1 MRKSGVYR
9 NTCFVLLVVLI
20 ATAPGLAQIGGS
32 GSVQGTV
39 TDSSGAVVPG
49 AIVTAANVATGVQTR
64 RQTTDVGY
72 YVLSPL
78 SAGQY
83 TVTVTAAGFH
93 TFRQEHVTVDALA
106 VVGLDVRLEVGQ
118 ASETV
123 TVSAEPTPLNTSDAS
138 MGQTMRNELYTALP
152 LTMGARG
159 SANNIPRDPMAF
171 LTLLPGMSAFGGQ
184 SGGAYGG
191 AIQGSQEVYVEGLAM
206 TNPVLQGESRYI
218 SIGMSIEAIEQFQF
232 ETPSAGAGMYSG
244 QGATNF
250 VIKSGTN
257 SFHGS
262 AYYANR
268 NTVFDA
274 RGFFATRR
282 PYQNQNEF
290 TATLGGPIVKNKLFF
305 FASYGGFRKRQQA
318 GPAFFSIPTLRQRT
332 GDFGEVPAIIYDPL
346 TTSCTPAPCTRQA
359 FAQQRIPAARFSSV
373 SSFLQSQLPA
383 PTHAGIQNNLQTTTD
398 TGHNVD
404 STTNKIDW
412 NKSEKH
418 QFYLLLNHGH
428 KFMPKPQSQVA
439 MPLPY
444 GDGRLIDE
452 IMTTAQVRH
461 TYVIT
466 TNTLNQISFGLN
478 RFNVPLSNITID
490 GEWAIK
496 AGLTGLPPGEASL
509 AFPAIAFGGPNSPA
523 GWRTANSSAFDQVHN
538 TFTLTDTVQWLTG
551 KHSLTFGG
559 QVQWLQANEK
569 PRTYGSTA
577 SWAFS
582 NTQTAG
588 FNNTG
593 TLLTATGNSYASYL
607 LGGPNSSSLDEDSV
621 VGVGGRV
628 RTYAWWVQDNYKVA
642 RKLTVNLGLRHD
654 ISTPW
659 VEVANRMSWLNPD
672 RPNPAINGFPGVLE
686 FAGFG
691 PNSCQCRNNFAP
703 YYRAL
708 GPRVGFAYQLT
719 SKTVV
724 RGGYAMTYSRQGS
737 GGGRGSGTTG
747 TGLLGYT
754 ASPSFNSLD
763 GGISPAYYWDRG
775 VPAYQRAPF
784 FDPTLNTGFTT
795 QNPQGGSITYGNP
808 EESNRPPRYQNWN
821 LSIQRAIT
829 NTFVLDVAYV
839 ANNAHYVGGGPAG
852 IWSAEMH
859 PRYLALG
866 NLLRSA
872 ATPANLAAARAIFPE
887 IALPFPNFSGPIS
900 QMLRPFPQYSG
911 VTNRWGNRGNIN
923 YNSLQV
929 IGRKTL
935 SHGLIFNFNYVLS
948 KGFDDL
954 SSRSGYFTDKA
965 QSTQPAHVANMMFVY
980 QLPFGRSTSYAVLRN
995 IVRDW
1000 QLSGVTTLATG
1011 AGLGSFAAACNL
1023 PNAGS
1028 CNADYNPAFSGP
1040 VRINGDY
1047 GTGDLLGARPPFL
1060 NINAFSAPAAFTY
1073 GTTPRT
1079 LAYGLHGPAR
1089 YNQDISVRRD
1099 VRLREGW
1106 TLGVEADFINIFN
1119 VVNFGNPN
1127 TSTTS
1132 TAFGTITSQSNL
1144 PRLIQLGARVT
1155 F

>member
-1 MRKSGVYR
+1 MQKKWGSIYGV
-9 NTCFVLLVVLI
+9 CLAVIVAILVTV
-20 ATAPGLAQIGGS
+20 APAQIGGS

-39 TDSSGAVVPG
+39 SDSSGAVIPG
-49 AIVTAANVATGVQTR
+49 AFVTATNVATGVQTR
-64 RQTTDVGY
+64 RQTTAVGY
-72 YVLSPL
+72 YVVSPL
-78 SAGQY
+78 PAGQY
-83 TVTVTAAGFH
+83 TVTVGAAGFH
-93 TFRQEHVTVDALA
+93 TFRQENVTVDALS
-106 VVGLDVRLEVGQ
+106 VVGLDVRLDVGQ
-118 ASETV
+118 ATETV
-123 TVSAEPTPLNTSDAS
+123 TVTGEPTPLNVSDAS

-191 AIQGSQEVYVEGLAM
+191 AIQGSQEVYVEGIAM

-257 SFHGS
+257 RFHGS

-268 NTVFDA
+268 NTVLDA

-282 PYQNQNEF
+282 PQQNQNEF
-290 TATLGGPIVKNKLFF
+290 TATIGGPFVRNRLFF
-305 FASYGGFRKRQQA
+305 FGSYGGFRKRQEA
-318 GPAFFSIPTLRQRT
+318 GPSFFSIPTLRQRG
-332 GDFGEVPAIIYDPL
+332 GDFGEIPAIIYDPL
-346 TTSCTPAPCTRQA
+346 TTTCAGVPCARQP
-359 FAQQRIPAARFSSV
+359 FPQQRVPANRFSSV
-373 SSFLQSQLPA
+373 SSFLQSELPV
-383 PTHAGIQNNLQTTTD
+383 PTHPGVQNNLLTTTR

-404 STTNKIDW
+404 STTNKIDF
-412 NKSEKH
+412 NLNETH
-418 QFYLLLNHGH
+418 QFYLLVNHGH
-428 KFMPKPQSQVA
+428 KHMPKPQSQVA
-439 MPLPY
+439 LPLPY

-461 TYVIT
+461 TYVMS
-466 TNTLNQISFGLN
+466 TNTLNQFSLGFN

-490 GEWAIK
+490 GEWAK
-496 AGLTGLPPGEASL
+496 RAGLTGLPPGEASL
-509 AFPAIAFGGPNSPA
+509 AFPAISFGGPNSPA
-523 GWRTANSSAFDQVHN
+523 GWRTANSNAFDQVHN
-538 TFTLTDTVQWLTG
+538 TFTVTDTVQWLTG

-559 QVQWLQANEK
+559 QLQFLQANEK

-588 FNNTG
+588 FGGTG

-607 LGGPNSSSLDEDSV
+607 LGGPNSSSLDEDSA

-628 RTYAWWVQDNYKVA
+628 RTYAWWVQDNYKLT
-642 RKLTVNLGLRHD
+642 RRLTVNLGLRHD

-659 VEVANRMSWLNPD
+659 VEVADRMSWLNPD
-672 RPNPAINGFPGVLE
+672 LPNPAIGGFRGALE

-691 PNSCQCRNNFAP
+691 PNSCKCRNNFSP

-708 GPRVGFAYQLT
+708 GPRIGFAYQLT
-719 SKTVV
+719 SKTVI
-724 RGGYAMTYSRQGS
+724 RAGYAMTYSRQGS

-754 ASPSFNSLD
+754 ASPTFSSLD

-775 VPAYQRAPF
+775 VPPYQKAPF
-784 FDPTLNTGFTT
+784 FDSTLNTGFTT

-821 LSIQRAIT
+821 FSIQHAIT
-829 NTFVLDVAYV
+829 STFVLDLAYV

-852 IWSAEMH
+852 IWSAEID
-859 PRYLALG
+859 PKYLALG
-866 NLLRSA
+866 NLLRSTANA
-872 ATPANLAAARAIFPE
+872 ANIAAARMQFPE
-887 IALPFPNFSGPIS
+887 IALPFSNFSGVLS

-923 YNSLQV
+923 YNSLQM

-935 SHGLIFNFNYVLS
+935 SHGLILNFNYALS

-954 SSRSGYFTDKA
+954 SSRSGYINDKA
-965 QSTQPAHVANMMFVY
+965 QSTQPTHILNAMFVY
-980 QLPFGRSTSYAVLRN
+980 QLPFAGSVSNPVLKGL
-995 IVRDW
+995 VRDW
-1000 QLSGVTTLATG
+1000 QLSGVTTYSSG
-1011 AGLGSFAAACNL
+1011 GGLGSFGAACNL

-1028 CNADYNPAFSGP
+1028 CNADYNPVFSGP

-1047 GTGDLLGARPPFL
+1047 GSGDLVGARPAFL
-1060 NINAFSAPAAFTY
+1060 DLRAFRAPDAFTY

-1079 LAYGLHGPAR
+1079 LAYALRGPAR
-1089 YNQDISVRRD
+1089 YNQDLSVRRD
-1099 VRLREGW
+1099 FRLREGW
-1106 TLGVEADFINIFN
+1106 RLAVDVDFVNVFN
-1119 VVNFGNPN
+1119 MVNFGNPN

-1144 PRLIQLGARVT
+1144 PRLIQLGARVS